1 MTIGTSRGIN
11 KMGIILN
18 MVPIFCFSKISYPD
32 YLTLLV
38 LLTGVRGTMMIAS
51 NKATS
56 NTVTMILF
64 F

>member
-1 MTIGTSRGIN
+1 
-11 KMGIILN
+11 
-18 MVPIFCFSKISYPD
+18 MVPVFISINAYPD

-56 NTVTMILF
+56 NTVTMMLF
-64 F
+64 FLMF